1 MARNL
6 ASLLALMLLGIVGCT
21 TSSSPTSPPSASGGP
36 SGSHNSAPAETVTAT
51 GSAAVVP
58 ADILDVPLMTEVDGI
73 PIPRLKAAS
82 QGLQLSGAVPAD
94 VGNEHAAR
102 KPGQKAT
109 GDWLTVRFE
118 SEPKV
123 LNPMTENSNVARIM
137 MSYVNE
143 GLAWQNRETFVWE
156 PRLASKWVAE
166 DSVKLSPDYAGKERR
181 LAQANAQPAAQ
192 LEIEYTAPAKD
203 AEPAKIELRTLTAAG
218 DPAPKT
224 WVGVFPVGR
233 IVGASATGY
242 HQWSDDQGN
251 LSISGMPTGK
261 YTVKVGAEIYGNA
274 VKGDDGSL
282 TVTPGSPENPLHAEL
297 QETKTT
303 SLTLL
308 PGQWIDLQQKT
319 YFTYYVK
326 PEAKWSD
333 GQPFT
338 TRDIEFTYAVM
349 NNPTVDNES
358 IRGYYA
364 DLVECTALS
373 PLTVR
378 MRYRQQYFM
387 APDTTAELTLFAPPF
402 HQFVQLVRENL
413 KAELTLDRLT
423 PEEETAQK
431 KISVH
436 GPAFGRFFNTDE
448 EYNLKPLGTG
458 QYIVDRWERG
468 DRVELVRNA
477 NYWRPEKAG
486 SLDRIIVKFIPDNVS
501 ALRALQAGELDF
513 CFRLTAEQYFEDLK
527 GPPDWLADKYVKAD
541 WFSPAFSYFGWNMLK
556 PWAQDRRVRIALALL
571 FDRQTFL
578 QEKLYSAGVVVS
590 GPQYYFGPGYDH
602 EVPPLGYDGE
612 TAREL
617 LAEAGWIDTD
627 GDGLLDKDGKPL
639 KLVLPMAKGRP
650 DVEQRAQVFQKN
662 LKDVGIELDIQ
673 FLEWASFLEKLKS
686 KEYDVCTLSWAM
698 PLESDPHQIWHS
710 SFAGKDSRG
719 SNHVSFSNPQADE
732 LIEKMRVAIDP
743 VERKRVQIAFHRLVD
758 REQPYMFLFCP
769 KDFGVYHQRFRGVK
783 WYRLRPGFEF
793 TEWYVPKDEQIHK

>member
-1 MARNL
+1 MARTF
-6 ASLLALMLLGIVGCT
+6 ASIMVLALWSLVGCT
-21 TSSSPTSPPSASGGP
+21 TSVTPTSSGVPSPGSSP
-36 SGSHNSAPAETVTAT
+36 APAESVTPA
-51 GSAAVVP
+51 GSAAIGSSG
-58 ADILDVPLMTEVDGI
+58 DILDVPLMTEVDGI
-73 PIPRLKAAS
+73 PIPRQRSAS
-82 QGLQLSGAVPAD
+82 QGLQLGGPVPAD

-102 KPGQKAT
+102 TPGEKAT

-118 SEPKV
+118 SEPKN

-156 PRLASKWVAE
+156 PGIASKWIAE
-166 DSVKLSPDYAGKERR
+166 DSVKLGPDYPGKERR
-181 LAQANAQPAAQ
+181 IARDDGQPVTE
-192 LEIEYTAPAKD
+192 LVIDYSAPAKGAD
-203 AEPAKIELRTLTAAG
+203 PMQIALRTLNLAG
-218 DPAPKT
+218 EPVGKT

-242 HQWSDDQGN
+242 HQWSDADGR

-261 YTVKVGAEIYGNA
+261 YTVKVGAELYGHA
-274 VKGDDGSL
+274 VKGEDGSL
-282 TVTPGSPENPLHAEL
+282 TVTAGSPENPLHEEL
-297 QETKTT
+297 RGAHESELK
-303 SLTLL
+303 LL
-308 PGQWIDLQQKT
+308 PGQWIDLQQQ
-319 YFTYYVK
+319 TYYTYYLR
-326 PEAKWSD
+326 PEVKWSD

-373 PLTVR
+373 PHTVR

-402 HQFVQLVRENL
+402 HQFAQLARQKL
-413 KAELTLDRLT
+413 KKELTFERLT
-423 PEEETAQK
+423 PDEEAAQK
-431 KISVH
+431 KVSVH
-436 GPAFGRFFNTDE
+436 GAEFGRFFNTDE
-448 EYNLKPLGTG
+448 EYNLKPMGTG
-458 QYIVDRWERG
+458 PYIVDRWERG
-468 DRVELVRNA
+468 DRVELVRNT
-477 NYWRPEKAG
+477 NYWRPDKAG
-486 SLDRIIVKFIPDNVS
+486 YLDRIVVKFIPDNVS

-527 GPPDWLADKYVKAD
+527 GPPDWLAGKYVKAA

-556 PWAQDRRVRIALALL
+556 PQFQDRRVRIAMALL

-578 QEKLYSAGVVVS
+578 REKLYDAGAVVS

-602 EVPPLGYDGE
+602 SVDPIGYDPE
-612 TAREL
+612 AASDL

-627 GDGLLDKDGKPL
+627 GDGLLDKDGKPMR
-639 KLVLPMAKGRP
+639 LVLPMAKGRP

-686 KEYDVCTLSWAM
+686 KDFDVCTLSWAM

-710 SFAGKDSRG
+710 SFGGKDSRG
-719 SNHVSFSNPQADE
+719 SNHVSFNNPQADE
-732 LIEKMRVAIDP
+732 LIEKMRVTIDP
-743 VERKRVQIAFHRLVD
+743 QERQRVAHAFHRLLD
-758 REQPYMFLFCP
+758 SEQPYMFLFCP
-769 KDFGVYHQRFRGVK
+769 MDFGVYHQRFRGVK
-783 WYRLRPGFEF
+783 WYRLRPGFEL
-793 TEWYVPKDEQIHK
+793 TEWYVPKDEQVHK